1 METKL
6 FKARDFFFYIRKHL
20 KVTVIF
26 FICSCVL
33 SYGIIFLTIEPRF
46 KASALIIPHEN
57 ESVSITALAMG
68 MSQKMPF
75 SFGTKSMNSEIDMYL
90 TILYARSTLE
100 DVINKF
106 KLCNDYKLDTNKLGW
121 KEEALKILKKRI
133 VAEETDQGAFLITA
147 IANSR
152 SKASD
157 MTNYLVQ
164 KLDERVIELR
174 TNRSRQNR
182 EFLENRVMELQEQ
195 LYRSEDSLKKY
206 QEMSGLLDVKTQLPE
221 ILTLYSTLESD
232 LIAKRIHLAVLENLY
247 GSTSQQVQELKI
259 TISEYEKKLD
269 KLRRE
274 GGEHNSILAIN
285 KIPQKYIEFLRL
297 YRQVTI
303 NNQLLEYLVPLYEQ
317 AKIDEKR
324 DYSTLQV
331 IDYAIPP
338 AKKSFPPRTLLSFIS
353 GICVTIIMLFI
364 YYSNASTVNESM
376 SLTSNQIVN
385 RVSKWFKK

>member
-195 LYRSEDSLKKY
+195 LYRSEDSLKKH